1 MRKHFLLLGA
11 LALIGTVGLSS
22 CGRRGASGED
32 GLTPTIGE
40 NGNWFIGDEDTGV
53 PATGPAGEKGESGVN
68 GENGQTAWS
77 NTILPVDGGYI
88 TPSVGSGIV
97 GTNVSFTFHETE
109 ELSKDLIWVVDGETI
124 VTDETTLTLPVKEGG
139 YVVGARFGNV
149 ETVKSKEELTTAL
162 TTIQEG
168 TNIFLLDADL
178 DLTGVTFAKSSV
190 EDYEVIVAGK
200 DGNEKVSFNSSTNH
214 STVLGAP
221 SLTFQDLTIVS
232 KPVLDE
238 DVEGA
243 KIGDFV
249 LSYSGENLTF
259 KDVDVEFEN
268 TNLGEF
274 DSLVYTTGSNVK
286 VTLDG
291 VTTKEEQID
300 NIDGLIANITGG
312 TIKELDIKNSTLYGG
327 QLLQLQSLTPDFK
340 LSIESST
347 LSSNSASTIVLANY
361 GWTSNTVDNPLS
373 GSISLKDSEF
383 VAPSNEAF
391 IKVNTWGS
399 YDGTSFTQD
408 HFANL
413 SGVKVNVSDLTIN
426 DTKVTKDNVAV
437 TSKGS
442 EIVELECG
450 CTYPSTILSQSDTA
464 LIGLFDA
471 AWGAGG
477 EHNHYAY
484 LQLVEDTLRYP
495 VVSVDSESVARESL
509 VKKVA

>member
-1 MRKHFLLLGA
+1 MKKRLLLLGA

-40 NGNWFIGDEDTGV
+40 NGNWFIGGEDTGV
-53 PATGPAGEKGESGVN
+53 PATGPAGEQGAPGT
-68 GENGQTAWS
+68 NGQTAWS
-77 NTILPVDGGYI
+77 NTILPVNGGYI
-88 TPSVGSGIV
+88 TPSVGSALV
-97 GTNVSFTFHETE
+97 GSDVSFTFHATE
-109 ELSKDLIWVVDGETI
+109 DLTQDLIWVVDGETI

-139 YVVGARFGNV
+139 YVVGAKFGNV
-149 ETVKSKEELTTAL
+149 ETVETKEELTTAL
-162 TTIQEG
+162 NTIQEG
-168 TNIFLLDADL
+168 TNIFLFDADL
-178 DLTGVTFAKSSV
+178 DLTGVTFTKSGV
-190 EDYEVIVAGK
+190 VDYEVIVAGK
-200 DGNEKVSFNSSTNH
+200 DGDEKVSFNSSTNH

-238 DVEGA
+238 EVEDA
-243 KIGDFV
+243 EIGDFV
-249 LSYSGENLTF
+249 LSYSGADLTF
-259 KDVDVEFEN
+259 KDVDIDFEN
-268 TNLGEF
+268 TDLGEF

-300 NIDGLIANITGG
+300 NINGLIANITGG
-312 TIKELDIKNSTLYGG
+312 TIKELDVKNSTLYGG

-340 LSIESST
+340 LSIEDST
-347 LSSNSASTIVLANY
+347 LSSNSKSTIVLANY
-361 GWTSNTVDNPLS
+361 GWTNNTVDNPLKA
-373 GSISLKDSEF
+373 SITLKDSTF
-383 VAPSNEAF
+383 TVPSNEAF

-399 YDGTSFTQD
+399 YDGTTFTQD

-413 SGVKVNVSDLTIN
+413 SGVKVDVSNLTMN
-426 DTKVTKDNVAV
+426 ETKVTKDNVAV
-437 TSKGS
+437 TSEGS

-495 VVSVDSESVARESL
+495 VVSVDGESVVRDSL
-509 VKKVA
+509 VKEAD

>member
-1 MRKHFLLLGA
+1 MKKRFLLLGA

-22 CGRRGASGED
+22 CGRRGANGED

-53 PATGPAGEKGESGVN
+53 PATGPAGEKGEA

-77 NTILPVDGGYI
+77 NTILPVNGGYI
-88 TPSVGSGIV
+88 TSSVGSALV
-97 GTNVSFTFHETE
+97 GSDVTFTFHATE
-109 ELSKDLIWVVDGETI
+109 DLTQDLIWVVDGETI

-139 YVVGARFGNV
+139 YVVGAKFGNV
-149 ETVKSKEELTTAL
+149 ETVKTKEELTTAL
-162 TTIQEG
+162 NTIQEG
-168 TNIFLLDADL
+168 TNIFLVDADL
-178 DLTGVTFAKSSV
+178 DLTGVTFTKESV

-200 DGNEKVSFNSSTNH
+200 DGDEKVSFNSSTNH

-238 DVEGA
+238 DAEGA
-243 KIGDFV
+243 KIGDYV
-249 LSYSGENLTF
+249 VSYSGTDLTF
-259 KDVDVEFEN
+259 KDVAVEFKN
-268 TNLGEF
+268 TDLGEF

-300 NIDGLIANITGG
+300 NIDGLIANIQGG
-312 TIKELDIKNSTLYGG
+312 TIKELSIKDSTLYGG

-340 LSIESST
+340 LSIENST
-347 LSSNSASTIVLANY
+347 LSSNSKSTIVLANY
-361 GWTSNTVDNPLS
+361 GWNDNTVDNPVT
-373 GSISLKDSEF
+373 GSISLKDSTF
-383 VAPSNEAF
+383 NVPSNEAF

-399 YDGTSFTQD
+399 YDGTTFTQS
-408 HFANL
+408 HYANL
-413 SGVKVNVSDLTIN
+413 SGVKVNVSNLTMN
-426 DTKVTKDNVAV
+426 ETKVIKDNIAV
-437 TSKGS
+437 TSEGS

-450 CTYPSTILSQSDTA
+450 CTYPSTLLAQSDTA

-495 VVSVDSESVARESL
+495 VVNVDSESVARESL
-509 VKKVA
+509 VK